1 MIHQGFD
8 VAWGKP
14 DPANT
19 VHAFSHWPDN
29 GAQKFHLDSAG
40 HLCMN
45 ANTEMVLCIDPKD
58 KNESLKIINKVPSK
72 VKDEH
77 KHLEPMRFNAIKPMT
92 PGKSEIRKLT
102 LSSHPGKAIIKKEND
117 S

>member
-1 MIHQGFD
+1 
-8 VAWGKP
+8 
-14 DPANT
+14 
-19 VHAFSHWPDN
+19 
-29 GAQKFHLDSAG
+29 
-40 HLCMN
+40 MN

-117 S
+117 SKMYLGEAKDSFKIFITNEGIMFSE